1 MVSIPVT
8 LDRSKQLRLFYTA
21 VPPAKRNVRIDRHA
35 GVPDYLY
42 RVGNWVVACAN
53 IVDAETGVGLAD
65 KPVWFTITRG
75 MEDIL
80 HELDTSRAPD
90 GWIIKQVSDARANG
104 YTVTWDFPGDDQ
116 YNPLSVSYTKV
127 LPGA

>member
-1 MVSIPVT
+1 MVNIPIT

-21 VPPAKRNVRIDRHA
+21 VTPPKRNVRFDRRL

-42 RVGNWVVACAN
+42 RVGNYVVANAN
-53 IVDAETGVGLAD
+53 IVDAETGAGLAD
-65 KPVWFTITRG
+65 KPVWITITRG

-90 GWIIKQVSDARANG
+90 GWIIKQKSDTRANG
-104 YTVTWDFPGDDQ
+104 YSVTFSFPGDEQ
-116 YNPLSVSYTKV
+116 YNPLNVSYSKV